1 MTSPVRRLIENLPD
15 PRAANARHRLG
26 DLIFISVSASL
37 CGAESCVDFEQFARS
52 KRALLTQVLGPFS
65 PPSHDTFS
73 RVFRRLDAS
82 AFARAFAAFMTEF
95 AAAVGGVVAVDGKA
109 LRGAYEV
116 GMAAAPP
123 LMVNVWAAEA
133 RLALAGVMVDGHEA
147 GNEVE
152 AALKALAML
161 DLSGATVTADALHCH
176 RRMAAQVR
184 AQGGDFALCVKGNR
198 PKLKRAAEALL
209 AAAPANAPAAE
220 TEETGHGRAEK
231 RRARVVPAPRLAAE
245 HDFPGVVAI
254 AEIVSQRGR
263 AAPHRRLFLL
273 SRIMTAPEALATVR
287 QHWQIENRLHWSL
300 DVVFREDA
308 ARSRKDHA
316 PANLA
321 LIRRVALNAINAI
334 DDPKTAKRRRLKRCA
349 WEDQYLLEAIAQM
362 R

>member
-1 MTSPVRRLIENLPD
+1 MTSPVRRLIDNLPD

-26 DLIFISVSASL
+26 DLMFIAVSASL

-52 KRALLTQVLGPFS
+52 KRPLLEAVLGPFRQ
-65 PPSHDTFS
+65 PSHDTFS
-73 RVFRRLDAS
+73 RVFRRLDAG
-82 AFARAFAAFMTEF
+82 AFAREFAVFMTGF
-95 AAAVGGVVAVDGKA
+95 AGAVGGVMAVDGKA
-109 LRGAYEV
+109 LRRAYGA

-133 RLALAGVMVDGHEA
+133 RMALAGVMVDGGEVA
-147 GNEVE
+147 NEVE
-152 AALKALAML
+152 GALKALAL
-161 DLSGATVTADALHCH
+161 IDLSGATVTADALHCH
-176 RRMAAQVR
+176 RRMAAQVL
-184 AQGGDFALCVKGNR
+184 AQNGDFALCVKGNQ

-209 AAAPANAPAAE
+209 ALAPADAGGAQTDEIA
-220 TEETGHGRAEK
+220 HGRAER
-231 RRARVVPAPRLAAE
+231 RRARVVACPRFSAE
-245 HDFPGVVAI
+245 QDFPGVAAI

-273 SRIMTAPEALATVR
+273 SRIMTPHEALAVVR
-287 QHWQIENRLHWSL
+287 QHWQIENNLHWAL
-300 DVVFREDA
+300 DVVFNEDA

-334 DDPKTAKRRRLKRCA
+334 DDPKTSRRRRLKRCA
-349 WEDQYLLEAIAQM
+349 WEEQYLLDALAQM

>member
-52 KRALLTQVLGPFS
+52 KQALLTRVLGPFS

-109 LRGAYEV
+109 LRRAYEA

-123 LMVNVWAAEA
+123 LMVNVWAAQA
-133 RLALAGVMVDGHEA
+133 RLALAGVMVDGEA
-147 GNEVE
+147 VGNEVE

-209 AAAPANAPAAE
+209 AAAPNAPVAE
-220 TEETGHGRAEK
+220 TEEIAHGRAEK
-231 RRARVVPAPRLAAE
+231 RRARVAPAPRFAAE
-245 HDFPGVVAI
+245 HDFPGVAAI

-273 SRIMTAPEALATVR
+273 SRIMTAHEALATVR

-300 DVVFREDA
+300 DVVFGEDA

-321 LIRRVALNAINAI
+321 LIRRIALNAINAI
-334 DDPKTAKRRRLKRCA
+334 DDPKTSKRRRLKRCA
-349 WEDQYLLEAIAQM
+349 WEDQYLLDALAQM